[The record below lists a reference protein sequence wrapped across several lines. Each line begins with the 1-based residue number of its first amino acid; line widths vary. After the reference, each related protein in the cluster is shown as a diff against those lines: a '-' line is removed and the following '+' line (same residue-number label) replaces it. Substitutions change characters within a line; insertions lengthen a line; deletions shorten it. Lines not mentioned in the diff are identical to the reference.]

1 MASGG
6 YSLVAMCKLLIKM
19 TYVVGSKGSRH
30 SGSVDVVH
38 GLSCS
43 EPCRIFPDKG
53 PNLFP
58 LHWHADSYSLYH
70 QGSPFFFCSLIFGE
84 VEYLWEEGAELQYF
98 PLQDLCGTQEA
109 GYRKSQYE
117 MEFK

>member
-1 MASGG
+1 MW
-6 YSLVAMCKLLIKM
+6 YMDLVAPSRVESSQTKDQICFPCIGMQILIHC
-19 TYVVGSKGSRH
+19 TTREV
-30 SGSVDVVH
+30 
-38 GLSCS
+38 L
-43 EPCRIFPDKG
+43 
-53 PNLFP
+53 
-58 LHWHADSYSLYH
+58 
-70 QGSPFFFCSLIFGE
+70 FFFCSLIFGE